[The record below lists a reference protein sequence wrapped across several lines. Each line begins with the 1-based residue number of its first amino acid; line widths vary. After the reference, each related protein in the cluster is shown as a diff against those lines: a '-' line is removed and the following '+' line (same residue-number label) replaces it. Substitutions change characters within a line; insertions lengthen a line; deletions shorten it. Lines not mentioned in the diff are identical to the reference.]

1 MSLSTLLFGIVLGL
15 IILILIMFPESRKL
29 LTGFTRLFI
38 KDMATTPDGAKA
50 IYEQK
55 IDEAQN
61 KYNIADDA
69 LRKAA
74 GRLKMEENKLENLQD
89 RLKKVEKTC
98 ESLVSKGDM
107 ESAAIKADE
116 RAEIVSDIE
125 RSKKLITAYSA
136 AKEDAME
143 VHKVC
148 EANLKKLR
156 RDSKEVVENMRVK
169 EQLNDVYDSM
179 NDLKN
184 TTATDKLLASIKEKN
199 EDLNASVAGARVV
212 HENKTST
219 KVQRVNE
226 KAKKIENDEYL
237 ESLKK
242 KYNKK

>member
-1 MSLSTLLFGIVLGL
+1 MDFKTIVFICFVILVVIL
-15 IILILIMFPESRKL
+15 LILFPELRSIFK
-29 LTGFTRLFI
+29 GFTRLFV

-55 IDEAQN
+55 IDEAQK

-74 GRLKMEENKLENLQD
+74 GRLKIEEDKLDSLQD
-89 RLKKVEKTC
+89 RLKKVDKTC
-98 ESLVSKGDM
+98 ENLVSKGDM

-116 RAEIVSDIE
+116 RAEIISDIE
-125 RSKKLITAYSA
+125 RSKKLIAAYST
-136 AKEDAME
+136 AKADAIE
-143 VHKVC
+143 VHKAC

-179 NDLKN
+179 DDLKN

-199 EDLNASVAGARVV
+199 EDLDASVAGARVV

-242 KYNKK
+242 KYNRK

>member
-55 IDEAQN
+55 IDEAQK

-107 ESAAIKADE
+107 ASAAIKADE

-125 RSKKLITAYSA
+125 RTKKLITAYST

-184 TTATDKLLASIKEKN
+184 TTATDKLLVSIKEKN

-212 HENKTST
+212 HDNKTST

>member
-15 IILILIMFPESRKL
+15 IILFLIMFPESRKL

-55 IDEAQN
+55 IDEAQK

-212 HENKTST
+212 HDNKTST